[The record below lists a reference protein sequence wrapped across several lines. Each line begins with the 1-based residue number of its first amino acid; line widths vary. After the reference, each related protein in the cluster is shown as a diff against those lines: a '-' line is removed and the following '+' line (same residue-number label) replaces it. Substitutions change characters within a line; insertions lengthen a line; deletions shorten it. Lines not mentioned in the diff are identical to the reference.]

1 MKNIFFLIVL
11 FFIFSCEKE
20 NRSKFIAPKMVQD
33 PSVISK
39 DKEVKLTNEEIL
51 KIQQEEEK
59 ERSQIIREYT
69 LSKKGNGFEYKV
81 FCQEKKSGMIN
92 FSKVDVLRSGKLF
105 QQLEINKDSTFV
117 YHDYEVNFSC
127 EDDWNFDGYND
138 LTLINWVGMV
148 DQSYYLWLYDKKSG
162 KYKFSPSFSK
172 IINPVADKK
181 NKEITSSYHAGPVT
195 YYYSVYQFKKGKYM
209 QTYSDVKGEG
219 D

>member
-11 FFIFSCEKE
+11 FLIFSCEKE
-20 NRSKFIAPKMVQD
+20 NKSKLIAPKIIQD
-33 PSVISK
+33 SSVISK
-39 DKEVKLTNEEIL
+39 NKEVKLTDEEIL

-59 ERSQIIREYT
+59 ERSEIVKKYT
-69 LSKKGNGFEYKV
+69 LSKKSNGFEYNV
-81 FCQEKKSGMIN
+81 FCEEQKDGMIN

-117 YHDYEVNFSC
+117 YHDYEVDFSC

-138 LTLINWVGMV
+138 FTLINWVGMV

-172 IINPVADKK
+172 IKNPSTNKK
-181 NKEITSSYHAGPVT
+181 KREITSSYHIGST
-195 YYYSVYQFKKGKYM
+195 YYFEIYKFKNGKYV
-209 QTYSDVKGEG
+209 QTFADIDGEG
-219 D
+219 

>member
-11 FFIFSCEKE
+11 FLIFSCKKE
-20 NRSKFIAPKMVQD
+20 NKSKFIAPKIIQD
-33 PSVISK
+33 SSVISK
-39 DKEVKLTNEEIL
+39 NKEVKLTDEEIL

-92 FSKVDVLRSGKLF
+92 FSKVDVLKSGKLF

-117 YHDYEVNFSC
+117 YHDYEVSFSC

-138 LTLINWVGMV
+138 FTLVNWVGMV

-162 KYKFSPSFSK
+162 KYKFSPSFGK
-172 IINPVADKK
+172 IKNPGADKK
-181 NKEITSSYHAGPVT
+181 KREITSSYHIGST
-195 YYYSVYQFKKGKYM
+195 YYFEIYKFKNGKYV
-209 QTYSDVKGEG
+209 QIFADIDGEG
-219 D
+219 